1 MSGKRLE
8 QVAAAGGIAFVVL
21 ESVGQGFIQIGGA
34 EPAFGAPADEIFAFF
49 LARDETLF
57 NWGGY
62 LSLLSFIAFIW
73 FLGALWAAI
82 RRAER
87 DPALLSM
94 VAFGSGLVAVATLTG
109 GAWAMA
115 VFRIREGLDPQI
127 GRTLYDLGNFAFATS
142 WVFFASVL
150 LAAGVAAILYG
161 ALPRWLG
168 WASIIVAVGLL
179 AGRIIWTSQAAFI
192 PWVLF
197 WLWLIV
203 ISVVLIR
210 RAGKSESQIATAG

>member
-21 ESVGQGFIQIGGA
+21 ESMGQGLIQMGGA
-34 EPAFGAPADEIFAFF
+34 EPAFGAPADEIMAFF

-62 LSLLSFIAFIW
+62 LSLLSFIALLW
-73 FLGALWAAI
+73 FLGALWAAM
-82 RRAER
+82 RRAEG

-94 VAFGSGLVAVATLTG
+94 VAFGSGLVGVAALTG
-109 GAWAMA
+109 GTWAMA

-127 GRTLYDLGNFAFATS
+127 GRTLYDLGKFAFATS
-142 WVFFASVL
+142 WVFYASLL
-150 LAAGVAAILYG
+150 LAAGVAAILYRT
-161 ALPRWLG
+161 LPRWLG
-168 WASIIVAVGLL
+168 WASIIVAIGLL
-179 AGRIIWTSQAAFI
+179 VGRIIWTSQAAFV

-197 WLWLIV
+197 WLWLIIV
-203 ISVVLIR
+203 SVVLIR
-210 RAGKSESQIATAG
+210 RAGKSQSEMATTG

>member
-1 MSGKRLE
+1 MSRKRLE
-8 QVAAAGGIAFVVL
+8 QVTAAGGIAFVVL
-21 ESVGQGFIQIGGA
+21 ESVGQGFVQIGGA
-34 EPAFGAPADEIFAFF
+34 EPAFGAPADEIMAFF

-57 NWGGY
+57 NWGAY
-62 LSLLSFIAFIW
+62 LSLLSFITLVW

-82 RRAER
+82 RRAEG

-94 VAFGSGLVAVATLTG
+94 VAFGSGLVGIAALTG

-115 VFRIREGLDPQI
+115 VFRIGEGLDPQI

-142 WVFFASVL
+142 WVFYASLL

-168 WASIIVAVGLL
+168 WASIIVAIGLL
-179 AGRIIWTSQAAFI
+179 AGRIIWTSQAAFV

-197 WLWLIV
+197 WLWLIIV
-203 ISVVLIR
+203 SVVLIR
-210 RAGKSESQIATAG
+210 RAGKSQSEMATAG

>member
-21 ESVGQGFIQIGGA
+21 ESVGQGFIQMGGA
-34 EPAFGAPADEIFAFF
+34 EPAFGAPADEILAFF

-94 VAFGSGLVAVATLTG
+94 VAFGSGLVVVATLTG

-142 WVFFASVL
+142 WVFFASLL
-150 LAAGVAAILYG
+150 LATGVAAILYG

-168 WASIIVAVGLL
+168 WASIIVAIGLL
-179 AGRIIWTSQAAFI
+179 AGRFIWTSQAAFI

>member
-21 ESVGQGFIQIGGA
+21 ESMGQGLIQMGGA
-34 EPAFGAPADEIFAFF
+34 EPAFGAPADEIMAFF

-62 LSLLSFIAFIW
+62 LSLLSFIALLW
-73 FLGALWAAI
+73 FLGALWAAM
-82 RRAER
+82 RRAEG

-94 VAFGSGLVAVATLTG
+94 VAFGSGLVGVAALTG
-109 GAWAMA
+109 GTWAMA
-115 VFRIREGLDPQI
+115 VFRIREGLDPQV

-142 WVFFASVL
+142 WVFYASLL
-150 LAAGVAAILYG
+150 LAAGVAAILYRT
-161 ALPRWLG
+161 LPRWLG

-179 AGRIIWTSQAAFI
+179 AGRIIWTSQAAFV

-197 WLWLIV
+197 WLWLIIVSV
-203 ISVVLIR
+203 ILIR
-210 RAGKSESQIATAG
+210 RAGKSQSEMATAG